1 MLNIHKNTVDQIT
14 LWINHRFQNKIIKI
28 LPKILIEITIS
39 NELYL
44 DVIMNQTLQ
53 DIIDYLSKHKY
64 KNEIE
69 LKQLLIKYLDM
80 EDIWT

>member
-14 LWINHRFQNKIIKI
+14 LWINHRFQNKIIKT
-28 LPKILIEITIS
+28 LPKILIEIVIA

-44 DVIMNQTLQ
+44 DVIMNQALQ
-53 DIIDYLSKHKY
+53 DIIDYLAKHKY
-64 KNEIE
+64 KDEIE

-80 EDIWT
+80 EDL